1 MKAMEFVLRLY
12 KNTKY
17 KACYKENADRIGR
30 IYLPISF
37 IRQMKIGEEIV
48 LQLAAGKNILPPGGY
63 TAACVRDKET
73 EKKIRFTEDIGE
85 KGELGVIY
93 ISKNIL
99 DYIGSRERIA
109 VRIAPP
115 ADESRGGET
124 VAESER

>member
-1 MKAMEFVLRLY
+1 MRAIEFVLRLY

-17 KACYKENADRIGR
+17 KACYKENVDRIGR

-37 IRQMKIGEEIV
+37 TRQMKIGEEMV
-48 LQLAAGKNILPPGGY
+48 LQLAPDKNIFPPGGY
-63 TAACVRDKET
+63 TATCVKDKET

-99 DYIGSRERIA
+99 DYIGARDRIA

-115 ADESRGGET
+115 ADELGGET
-124 VAESER
+124 VAEN